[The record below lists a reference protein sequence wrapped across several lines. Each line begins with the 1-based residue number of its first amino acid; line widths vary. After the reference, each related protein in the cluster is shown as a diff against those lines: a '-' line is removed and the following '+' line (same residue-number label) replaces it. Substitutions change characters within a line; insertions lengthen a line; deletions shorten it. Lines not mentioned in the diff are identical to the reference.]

1 MQEDL
6 MSLDFYSVQDLLS
19 TLLTKNAAHTLNP
32 MFMVESLDKFGYYV
46 KTDTDKCRI
55 IVGNEFDYLLFRG
68 QNRNYRT
75 FSPSFKRIN
84 KTMEPIKH
92 CVEWIKKEEF
102 KELFT
107 RTPYFERLPKEIG
120 CMGLDFD
127 FDLEALAQHYE
138 FKTNYLDITK
148 NFAVA
153 LFFAYT
159 DCINGRYYPIQDFK
173 QYNPHI
179 YVASIGTLQQFY
191 RDNFKVVG
199 FQVSQRPYAQQ
210 AMALDIENLAKV
222 KNMFAKIKLPQNEY
236 FSVGIYNSFKKGY
249 SLFVPDQL
257 GVYANR
263 IKTENVLYEN
273 LIEQYFKIFKIKNSI
288 IEDLIKNGYKITKD
302 KFDITKQEAESMH
315 IEINN
320 IIKPL
325 IAEKI
330 GYRKISFPK

>member
-1 MQEDL
+1 M
-6 MSLDFYSVQDLLS
+6 
-19 TLLTKNAAHTLNP
+19 
-32 MFMVESLDKFGYYV
+32 
-46 KTDTDKCRI
+46 
-55 IVGNEFDYLLFRG
+55 
-68 QNRNYRT
+68 
-75 FSPSFKRIN
+75 
-84 KTMEPIKH
+84 
-92 CVEWIKKEEF
+92 
-102 KELFT
+102 
-107 RTPYFERLPKEIG
+107 
-120 CMGLDFD
+120 
-127 FDLEALAQHYE
+127 
-138 FKTNYLDITK
+138 
-148 NFAVA
+148 
-153 LFFAYT
+153 
-159 DCINGRYYPIQDFK
+159 
-173 QYNPHI
+173 
-179 YVASIGTLQQFY
+179 
-191 RDNFKVVG
+191 G